1 MSVVRV
7 TFREQVK
14 DTLMRRIV
22 DGTYPPG
29 TRLIELKLAREFG
42 VSQAPVREAIREIE
56 TIGLVLSQPHKG
68 AVVGDFAARV
78 DEAYTVRGALEEAAT
93 RLAVGRLGDI
103 AALQAEVDAMADAA
117 TRRDIEAL
125 KHHSVAFHRL
135 IVEACGNQLL
145 ASIWN
150 SLQIET
156 RTTLTLLHPDLDLMQ
171 AALSHQPI
179 VDAIASGDSERA
191 ARVAREH
198 QAYFEEAT
206 APRQS
211 APAPKAAGA

>member
-1 MSVVRV
+1 MSVVRI
-7 TFREQVK
+7 TFRQQVR

-22 DGTYPPG
+22 DGSYPPG

-56 TIGLVLSQPHKG
+56 AIGLVASQPHKG
-68 AVVGDFAARV
+68 AVVGDFGARAS
-78 DEAYTVRGALEEAAT
+78 EAYAVRGALEEAAT
-93 RLAVGRLGDI
+93 RLVVGRLTDL

-135 IVEACGNQLL
+135 IVESCGNQLL

-156 RTTLTLLHPDLDLMQ
+156 RTTLALMHPDLDLMD

-179 VDAIASGDSERA
+179 VDAIQSGDRERA

-198 QAYFEEAT
+198 QAHFEEVT
-206 APRQS
+206 AQKGTGQTS
-211 APAPKAAGA
+211 KAAGA

>member
-14 DTLMRRIV
+14 NSLLRRIV
-22 DGTYPPG
+22 EGTYPPG

-42 VSQAPVREAIREIE
+42 VSQAPVREAIRELE
-56 TIGLVLSQPHKG
+56 AIGLVIAQPHKG
-68 AVVGDFAARV
+68 TVVGDFWSRGISEIYA
-78 DEAYTVRGALEEAAT
+78 VRGALEEAAT
-93 RLAVGRLGDI
+93 RLAVGRFADVG
-103 AALQAEVDAMADAA
+103 ALQAEVDAMADAGR
-117 TRRDIEAL
+117 RRDVEAL
-125 KHHSVAFHRL
+125 KEHSVAFHRL

-156 RTTLTLLHPDLDLMQ
+156 RTALALMHPDIDLMD

-179 VDAIASGDSERA
+179 VDAIAGGDPERA
-191 ARVAREH
+191 ATVAREH
-198 QAYFEEAT
+198 QAHFEEIT
-206 APRQS
+206 ARRA
-211 APAPKAAGA
+211 APPARAVGE